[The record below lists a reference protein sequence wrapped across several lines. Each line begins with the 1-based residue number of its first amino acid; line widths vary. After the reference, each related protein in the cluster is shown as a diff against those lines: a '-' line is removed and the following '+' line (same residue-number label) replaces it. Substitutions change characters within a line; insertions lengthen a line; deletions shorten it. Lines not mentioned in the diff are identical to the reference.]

1 MAALQLLWCFL
12 YMSCGLPITPFM
24 LQWLHLVSFLGVKD
38 MGITDI
44 KRVLRLYFIQQL
56 AKDEL
61 VRSENMLDPDFH
73 YTPNADGIND
83 LIDSYREALRNENSQ
98 GLDRAV
104 EVAEACAFSLDPCT
118 SDFKRFYR
126 EFIKIEIEL
135 LRVLLKREYSNY
147 SEEVK
152 YLYDDETGLSDPAFG
167 SYEADAKP
175 LETLALVTHAVVVA
189 SKQSAAGKISGRVR
203 KDTADKECKDFDG
216 CALDMLNDD
225 SGHPNT
231 HIATTCK
238 WRTKNTYSHERL
250 RKRVADLKKQSGH

>member
-1 MAALQLLWCFL
+1 
-12 YMSCGLPITPFM
+12 M

-61 VRSENMLDPDFH
+61 VRSENMLDPEFH